1 MVWHLSNKDKTFNP
15 IRETFQDVTVMKL
28 IVSTWKV
35 FRRITALQGW
45 REAVR
50 VFPVV
55 WIIIKAVRGFSRFH
69 AQEFERMRASRITGE
84 NTEERAL
91 TAAEFEEYRELGV
104 WLCERLHELGP
115 TFIKIGQTMSTRAD
129 LVPLPAMLELAKLQE
144 SVAPFD
150 HEIAREIINRELGAY
165 PEDLYAEFNPIPL
178 AAASLAQ
185 AYKAVLKDGRDVVV
199 KVQRPALGQI
209 LARDVQVLGAIAD
222 EVMQY
227 PSLCRH
233 TDWPGVVEEFARTT
247 FEEIDYIREGRNAD
261 IFRRNFRNMEK
272 IYIPRIVWRLTGRR
286 VLTIEFV
293 GGYRI
298 TDVETLDSLGMSR
311 EDITKTGALFY
322 LRQLLED
329 GFFHAD
335 PHPGNMRVMPDG
347 RIGIFDFGMVGRLEP
362 ELKQHLINAL
372 LHTTQQD
379 YRALIDDFVGM
390 GFLTPDVDREALCA
404 DLAPIIDTR
413 FAEGMTKVRFRQML
427 FDFSDVC
434 YRYPFRLPT
443 EFTYVMRA
451 LLTLEGVAL
460 VINPKFNFIE
470 AALPFAHKVL
480 MKNNQFI
487 RQALIKEVFTD
498 GRFNGGAAMRLFK
511 TAASITGSFLSN

>member
-1 MVWHLSNKDKTFNP
+1 MVVHLSNKETLNP
-15 IRETFQDVTVMKL
+15 IRETFRDVTVKRL
-28 IVSTWKV
+28 IGSTWKV
-35 FRRITALQGW
+35 FRRIRALQGTK
-45 REAVR
+45 EALR

-55 WIIIKAVRGFSRFH
+55 WIIIKAVKGFSKFH
-69 AQEFERMRASRITGE
+69 AQEFERMRRARGGSE
-84 NTEERAL
+84 DAEERAL
-91 TAAEFEEYRELGV
+91 SSEEFEEYRILGA

-115 TFIKIGQTMSTRAD
+115 TFIKIGQTLSTRAD

-150 HEIAREIINRELGAY
+150 LELAREIIHRELGSY
-165 PEDLYAEFNPIPL
+165 PEDLYQEFIPTPI

-185 AYKAVLKDGRDVVV
+185 AYQAVLKDGRDVVV
-199 KVQRPALGQI
+199 KVQRPDLGQI

-233 TDWPGVVEEFARTT
+233 TDWPGVVEEFAKTT

-261 IFRRNFRNMEK
+261 VFRRNFRNFERVH
-272 IYIPRIVWRLTGRR
+272 IPRIVWRLTGRR

-298 TDVETLDSLGMSR
+298 TDVETLDSMGISR
-311 EDITKTGALFY
+311 EDVTRIGATFY

-347 RIGIFDFGMVGRLEP
+347 RIGVFDFGMVGRLDP
-362 ELKQHLINAL
+362 ELKQHLVNAL
-372 LHTTQQD
+372 IHTTQQD
-379 YRALIDDFVGM
+379 YRALVDDFVGM
-390 GFLTPDVDREALCA
+390 GFLKPDVDREALCA
-404 DLAPIIDTR
+404 DLAPIIDMR

-434 YRYPFRLPT
+434 YRYPFRLPS

-460 VINPKFNFIE
+460 TINPKFNFID
-470 AALPFAHKVL
+470 AAMPFAHKIL
-480 MKNNQFI
+480 MKNNRII
-487 RQALIKEVFTD
+487 RNALIKEVFTD
-498 GRFNGGAAMRLFK
+498 GRFNRNAAIKLFR
-511 TAASITGSFLSN
+511 TAASITGSLLNS

>member
-1 MVWHLSNKDKTFNP
+1 MVVHLSNTDKEKHNP
-15 IRETFQDVTVMKL
+15 IRETFRDVTVKKL

-35 FRRITALQGW
+35 FRRIWALQGW
-45 REAVR
+45 KEALR

-55 WIIIKAVRGFSRFH
+55 WIIIRAVKGFSKFH
-69 AQEFERMRASRITGE
+69 AQEFERMRQRGVPEDAE
-84 NTEERAL
+84 DRAL
-91 TAAEFEEYRELGV
+91 SAEEYEEYRELGA
-104 WLCERLHELGP
+104 WLCARLHELGP
-115 TFIKIGQTMSTRAD
+115 TFIKIGQTLSTRAD

-144 SVAPFD
+144 SVAPF
-150 HEIAREIINRELGAY
+150 ELETAKEIINRELGAY
-165 PEDLYAEFNPIPL
+165 PEELYAEFNPVPL

-185 AYKAVLKDGRDVVV
+185 AYKAVLKDGREVVV
-199 KVQRPALGQI
+199 KVQRPNLPQV

-222 EVMQY
+222 EVMEY

-261 IFRRNFRNMEK
+261 VFRRNFRNFER
-272 IYIPRIVWRLTGRR
+272 IHIPRIVWRLTGRR

-298 TDVETLDSLGMSR
+298 TDVETLDAMGISR
-311 EDITKTGALFY
+311 EEVTRIGAMFY

-335 PHPGNMRVMPDG
+335 PHPGNMRVLPDG

-362 ELKQHLINAL
+362 ELKEHLVNAL
-372 LHTTQQD
+372 IHVTQQD
-379 YRALIDDFVGM
+379 YRALIDDFIGM
-390 GFLTPDVDREALCA
+390 KFLNPDVDKEALYA
-404 DLAPIIDTR
+404 DLAPIVDAR

-460 VINPKFNFIE
+460 CINPKFNFIE
-470 AALPFAHKVL
+470 AAMPFAHKLL
-480 MKNNQFI
+480 MKNNKII
-487 RQALIKEVFTD
+487 REALIKEVFTD
-498 GRFNGGAAMRLFK
+498 GRFNRNAAIKLFK
-511 TAASITGSFLSN
+511 TAASLTGSLLS